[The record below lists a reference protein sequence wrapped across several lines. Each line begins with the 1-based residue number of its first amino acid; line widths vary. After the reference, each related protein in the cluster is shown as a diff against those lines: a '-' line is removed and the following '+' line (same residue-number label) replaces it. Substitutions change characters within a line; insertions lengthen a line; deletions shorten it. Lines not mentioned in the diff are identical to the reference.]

1 MNTKILIADDEAD
14 IVAMLRSFFES
25 KGYLVLSAANG
36 EETLKQAER
45 QPDIICRSD
54 FRVN

>member
-14 IVAMLRSFFES
+14 IVSMLRSFFES
-25 KGYLVLSAANG
+25 KGYFVFSAANG

-45 QPDIICRSD
+45 QPDITS
-54 FRVN
+54 F